1 MAFPDPWRYSAKADS
16 MRSALPLLT
25 VATILL
31 AISTPV
37 AAQSV
42 QQKTEGTMP
51 QYLIEA
57 KYTDAAWA
65 AMAANPQDRSKLLDA
80 VLGKLGGR
88 VDHFWFSVDDF
99 DAFVIVELPDNISA
113 AAVQFAGLA
122 GGGFKSLKTTPLL
135 SVQDAMAAMKK
146 AGELRA
152 SSQYGKAHDA
162 LTH

>member
-1 MAFPDPWRYSAKADS
+1 
-16 MRSALPLLT
+16 MRSSLHLL
-25 VATILL
+25 IL
-31 AISTPV
+31 AMICFGISTPA
-37 AAQSV
+37 AAQPT
-42 QQKTEGTMP
+42 QQKPDGTMT

-65 AMAANPQDRSKLLDA
+65 AMAATPQDRSTLLNA
-80 VLGKLGGR
+80 VLEKLGGR
-88 VDHFWFSVDDF
+88 VDHFWFSVGDF

-135 SVQDAMAAMKK
+135 SVEAAMAAMKK

>member
-1 MAFPDPWRYSAKADS
+1 M
-16 MRSALPLLT
+16 T
-25 VATILL
+25 
-31 AISTPV
+31 
-37 AAQSV
+37 
-42 QQKTEGTMP
+42 

-65 AMAANPQDRSKLLDA
+65 AMAAAPQDRSKLLNA
-80 VLGKLGGR
+80 VLSKLGGR
-88 VDHFWFSVDDF
+88 VDQFWFSFGDF

-135 SVQDAMAAMKK
+135 SVPAAMAAMKK

-152 SSQYGKAHDA
+152 SSQYEKAHDA